1 MTAVILLND
10 KTIKTYHLTGF
21 QTLRGDENV
30 MEKQLWQ
37 VLQHGGW
44 IVARKRMHP
53 YKRNSA

>member
-10 KTIKTYHLTGF
+10 ITIKTYHLTGF
-21 QTLRGDENV
+21 QTLKGDENV

-44 IVARKRMHP
+44 IVARNWVHP
-53 YKRNSA
+53 YKGNSA